1 MALRDNNETG
11 SMSNTDAASAGNNDY
26 QPQLRRRSRAARR
39 VVEDPSDQDEEDTI
53 TVDNDIDIHPNSD
66 ADSHA
71 EIHDNTSN
79 KATAA
84 PQKIVETN
92 KKVPSQQV
100 PLSEEG
106 KAFKLPGG
114 TKRCRVAHICADL
127 VAVSNS
133 EPILLEVS
141 TTASCLLAC
150 TAGKSDAYTLLPL
163 LRRSRQRARPLPRL
177 QSLP

>member
-84 PQKIVETN
+84 PQKIVEHN

-100 PLSEEG
+100 PLSVTIR
-106 KAFKLPGG
+106 LYCSL
-114 TKRCRVAHICADL
+114 R
-127 VAVSNS
+127 
-133 EPILLEVS
+133 
-141 TTASCLLAC
+141 
-150 TAGKSDAYTLLPL
+150 KS
-163 LRRSRQRARPLPRL
+163 LRRTSHT
-177 QSLP
+177 